1 MISRRDFL
9 QVSMAAS
16 ALVGASGF
24 GNWSRLAAQQAL
36 TQDQLL
42 EFDTFGNLTLVHI
55 TDIHAQLMPIYFR
68 EPEVNLGIG
77 AAKGQMPHITGADFR
92 RFYGIEDGSPSA
104 YALTYNDFSSL
115 ARAYGRVGGMDRVA
129 TVVNAIRADRPDAL
143 LLDGGDTWHGS
154 YTCFHTEGQDVV
166 NVMNALKPDAMTFH
180 WEFTLGTDRVSELVE
195 SLPFAALGQNIFD
208 AEWDE
213 PAELFKP
220 YKFFERGGVKVA
232 VIGQAFP
239 YMPIANPG
247 WMFPEF
253 SFGIREENMQAMVD
267 EVRADGA
274 EVVVVL
280 SHNGFDVDKKMAG
293 RVTGIDVILSG
304 HTHDALP
311 EPVVVEKTHVI
322 ASGSNGKF
330 VSRVDLD
337 VRDGQMMGLKHK
349 LIPIFSDVIAPDPA
363 VTALINA
370 QREPHID
377 QLREVIGRTDENS
390 LLYRRGNFNGSW
402 DDLIC
407 DALLSEREADIAMS
421 PGVRWGPSILPGQEI
436 TREDIWNVT
445 SMSYGAAYR
454 TEMTGEFLHVVLE
467 DVGDNLF
474 NPDPY
479 YQQGGDMVRVGG
491 LGYRIDVSKPQGSRI
506 SDMTL
511 LKTGEKIDP
520 AKSYVVAGWASV
532 NEGTEGP
539 QIWDVVENHIRKL
552 GTVSV
557 TPNTSVEVVGA

>member
-9 QVSMAAS
+9 QVGMAAS
-16 ALVGASGF
+16 AMVGASGF
-24 GNWSRLAAQQAL
+24 GNWARLAAQQSL

-42 EFDTFGNLTLVHI
+42 GFDTYGNVSLIHV
-55 TDIHAQLMPIYFR
+55 TDIHAQLKPIYFR
-68 EPEVNLGIG
+68 EPEINLGVG
-77 AAKGQMPHITGADFR
+77 AAKGQMPHVTGADFR
-92 RFYGIEDGSPSA
+92 KAYGIEDGSPSA
-104 YALTYNDFSSL
+104 YALTYNDFSAL
-115 ARAYGRVGGMDRVA
+115 AQAYGKVGGLDRVS
-129 TVVNAIRADRPDAL
+129 TVINAIRADRPDAL

-154 YTCFHTEGQDVV
+154 YTCFQTEGQDMV

-180 WEFTLGTDRVSELVE
+180 WEFTLGSDRVNELVE
-195 SLPFAALGQNIFD
+195 SLPYAALGQNIFD

-239 YMPIANPG
+239 YMPIANPR
-247 WMFPEF
+247 WMFPEY
-253 SFGIREENMQAMVD
+253 SFGIRDENMQAMVD
-267 EVRADGA
+267 EVRSMGA
-274 EVVVVL
+274 ECVVVL

-311 EPVVVEKTHVI
+311 EPVQVEKTFII

-337 VRDGQMMGLKHK
+337 IRDGQMMGIRHK
-349 LIPIFSDVIAPDPA
+349 LIPIFSDVITPDP
-363 VTALINA
+363 VITKVIDE
-370 QREPHID
+370 QRAPYAD
-377 QLREVIGRTDENS
+377 QLSEVIGRTDT

-407 DALLSEREADIAMS
+407 DALISEREADIAMS

-445 SMSYGAAYR
+445 SMSYGEAYR
-454 TEMTGEFLHVVLE
+454 TEMTGELIHTILE

-474 NPDPY
+474 NEDPY
-479 YQQGGDMVRVGG
+479 YQQGGDMVRIGG
-491 LGYRIDVSKPQGSRI
+491 MGYRIDITKPQGSRI

-511 LKTGEKIDP
+511 LKTGEAIDP
-520 AKSYVVAGWASV
+520 AKTYVVAGWASV

-539 QIWDVVENHIRKL
+539 QIWDVVENHIKKQ
-552 GTVSV
+552 GTIQLDPNNSV
-557 TPNTSVEVVGA
+557 QVVGA

>member
-1 MISRRDFL
+1 
-9 QVSMAAS
+9 MAAS

-42 EFDTFGNLTLVHI
+42 EFDTFGNLTLIHI

-115 ARAYGRVGGMDRVA
+115 ARTYGRVGGMDRVA

-195 SLPFAALGQNIFD
+195 NLPFAALGQNIFD

-421 PGVRWGPSILPGQEI
+421 PGVRWGPSILPGQDI